1 LETRSSANS
10 MIKLKKTTLRNNLA
24 LNQAEATATGKART
38 KEKVKSLITSTVI
51 FQVKMIF
58 TSFTRH
64 LTRNQKRRMTQ
75 AVIISIQKVIFMAPS
90 QPVNLVL
97 NTRDK
102 ELIKIQVQNSSNK
115 HIHKTTNTK
124 EASTLKLTS
133 IMIKVLGNSSRRSF
147 SIGSSETIRIS
158 KRQTITGPTSRR
170 IATRSKLMLSGEQN
184 ELPDSVSTHPTKTP
198 NSIPKIEVTPKKTLV
213 KAGVR
218 RFRISTSKCLKFKT
232 STNLGK
238 TNLVGRI
245 MILRM
250 PKGTSTARRTNP

>member
-1 LETRSSANS
+1 

-24 LNQAEATATGKART
+24 LNQAEATATVKART
-38 KEKVKSLITSTVI
+38 KKKVKSLITSTVI

-75 AVIISIQKVIFMAPS
+75 AVIISIQKVIFMVPS

-102 ELIKIQVQNSSNK
+102 ELIKIQVRNSSNNK
-115 HIHKTTNTK
+115 HIHKTTNMR
-124 EASTLKLTS
+124 EALTLKLTS
-133 IMIKVLGNSSRRSF
+133 SMIKLLGNSSRRSF

-158 KRQTITGPTSRR
+158 KRQRITGPTLRR
-170 IATRSKLMLSGEQN
+170 TATRSKLMLSGEQN
-184 ELPDSVSTHPTKTP
+184 ELTDSVSTHLTKTL
-198 NSIPKIEVTPKKTLV
+198 NSIPKIEVTPRKILV

-238 TNLVGRI
+238 TTLVGRI